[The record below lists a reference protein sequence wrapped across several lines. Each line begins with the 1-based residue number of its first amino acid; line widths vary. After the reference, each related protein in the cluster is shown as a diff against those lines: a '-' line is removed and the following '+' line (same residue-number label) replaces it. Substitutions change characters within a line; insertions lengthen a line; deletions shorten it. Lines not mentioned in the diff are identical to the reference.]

1 MLSALGATD
10 VEDRVYEWLVAAVSA
25 SEDEIVQATGLAVDD
40 VRAALSSLIAS
51 GLTGRMEDS
60 PTRFVAASPGL
71 VESMISEKLVAL
83 RQAQEALTGLS
94 LNYRA
99 ASLARAAGSV
109 FEVIRGGEAL
119 RERSL
124 HLMTSARSE
133 VLNFVKPPLIAV
145 QPEERIG
152 PSPSVRNRIIYET
165 SALEDQAVLD
175 GFEDGVYGRDEV
187 RVHTKLPIK
196 MLAVDRRSALLP
208 LAQDDTT
215 PVGVLVHE
223 SAVLDALLVLFEYV
237 WAAAIPLHVSGIAN
251 GRPHTPS
258 KLSEE
263 DRTLLSLLL
272 AGLSDEAIARYRKQS
287 VRTVQRRVR
296 ALMSLANVGTRMQL
310 AWEAAR
316 QRWV

>member
-1 MLSALGATD
+1 MLLSALGASA

-25 SEDEIVQATGLAVDD
+25 NEDEIVRGTGLEADD
-40 VRAALSSLIAS
+40 VRAALSALITS
-51 GLTGRMEDS
+51 GLARRMEDA

-83 RQAQEALTGLS
+83 RQAQETLDGLS
-94 LNYRA
+94 SHYRA

-109 FEVIRGGEAL
+109 FEVIRGEDEL
-119 RERSL
+119 RERSVG
-124 HLMTSARSE
+124 LMTAARSE

-152 PSPSVRNRIIYET
+152 PSPSIRNRIIYET
-165 SALEDQAVLD
+165 SVLEDQAVLD

-196 MLAVDRRSALLP
+196 MLAVDGRAALIP

-237 WAAAIPLHVSGIAN
+237 WGAAVPLHVSGIAN
-251 GRPHTPS
+251 GRPRNAS
-258 KLSEE
+258 KLS
-263 DRTLLSLLL
+263 D
-272 AGLSDEAIARYRKQS
+272 
-287 VRTVQRRVR
+287 
-296 ALMSLANVGTRMQL
+296 
-310 AWEAAR
+310 
-316 QRWV
+316 